1 MQTENFQTLFFGG
14 QVDKENFIE
23 AALAHKL
30 RRQLF
35 DVIGG
40 GDDENGGFLFLHP
53 GNEAAEYASLRAAVS
68 LHAADASKALIH
80 LIDPEDAG
88 GHGFGNLDHFPGS
101 RFRFADITTHQ
112 PADIQPEQRHMPLL
126 ADGLGAERL
135 AGALN
140 TDDKN
145 TLGVRQTE
153 LLRLFRKGH
162 AAGDNPAFEDIH
174 TADGAHGF
182 FGMEE
187 LQYLGFADD
196 LLFFFQNELEVI
208 QRDFA
213 AAGQRVGKDGLDRGD
228 GKALESAY
236 KLLEAFPVHIHHNIL
251 GDIGDVLPQLRQ
263 GGQLEFQHADRRG

>member
-1 MQTENFQTLFFGG
+1 
-14 QVDKENFIE
+14 
-23 AALAHKL
+23 
-30 RRQLF
+30 
-35 DVIGG
+35 
-40 GDDENGGFLFLHP
+40 
-53 GNEAAEYASLRAAVS
+53 
-68 LHAADASKALIH
+68 
-80 LIDPEDAG
+80 
-88 GHGFGNLDHFPGS
+88 
-101 RFRFADITTHQ
+101 
-112 PADIQPEQRHMPLL
+112 MPLL

-213 AAGQRVGKDGLDRGD
+213 AAGQRFGKDGLDRGD